1 MPIKTKNRV
10 VQENE
15 KTQHDLQNTWNLCV
29 YGDDISMIDV
39 NIDRNVKR
47 VESILGRAPRPV
59 VAKHVNSFRYWMF
72 QKQLDCASKKALFVD
87 MGRYG

>member
-1 MPIKTKNRV
+1 MRKPSMISNIF
-10 VQENE
+10 EI
-15 KTQHDLQNTWNLCV
+15 CG

-72 QKQLDCASKKALFVD
+72 QKQLDCTSKKALFVD
-87 MGRYG
+87 MG